1 MDKLSTITDKFIRRL
16 NEIRSLQLDKSLLK
30 QAKLC
35 LLDYIGVSLAGSK
48 MLISQHT
55 AYLERLLYTCG
66 KSTVIGVSN
75 KADIY
80 TAALL
85 NGLSAHE
92 TELDDGHRLG
102 MIHLA
107 SPIISA
113 LLPIAEARRV
123 SYEDLLIGI
132 ISGYEAAVRLARAV
146 QPYHKLKGYHTT
158 GTCGTIGAAI
168 GVSAMLNYS
177 ETQTKAALSMAITS
191 SAGVLE
197 IQEDGSQL
205 KPYNAGQA
213 ALNGL
218 TAAMMGQ
225 LNLLSP
231 NDILGGNRGFLML
244 YGEDA
249 NKETLIADYENGYE
263 IERIYMKPYASCRH
277 SHPSIEAVV
286 ETLKDN
292 NINYNEVN
300 AIQINTYQAA
310 VEGHDHKDIQGSNSA
325 KMSIPYSVAVAIVA
339 GRVGLN
345 EFSRDWIYNTDVKRI
360 MNKID
365 ILVDSDLTAAAPE
378 KRAAIAKIIT
388 KDGLTYSKKIDY
400 PKGEPENPMSI
411 DDLKSKFI
419 GLAKH
424 SGVCENRAYDI
435 ITTIL
440 GDGLAFLQLLQDL

>member
-16 NEIRSLQLDKSLLK
+16 NEIRSLQLDKGLLK

-66 KSTVIGVSN
+66 ESTVIGVSN

-80 TAALL
+80 TAAFL

-244 YGEDA
+244 YGENA
-249 NKETLIADYENGYE
+249 NEEILIADYKDGYE
-263 IERIYMKPYASCRH
+263 IKRIYMKPYAACRH

-286 ETLKDN
+286 DTLKEN
-292 NINYNEVN
+292 KINYGEVKT
-300 AIQINTYQAA
+300 IQIRTYKAA
-310 VEGHDHKDIQGSNSA
+310 IEGHDHKDIQGSNSA
-325 KMSIPYSVAVAIVA
+325 KMSIPYSVAVAVVA
-339 GRVGLN
+339 GRAGLN
-345 EFSRDWIYNTDVKRI
+345 EFSSDWINSSEVKRI
-360 MNKID
+360 MNKIH
-365 ILVDSDLTAAAPE
+365 ILADPDLTAAAPQ
-378 KRAAIAKIIT
+378 KRAAIAKIT
-388 KDGLTYSKKIDY
+388 TNDGLDYAKKVNY
-400 PKGEPENPMSI
+400 PKGEPESPMSI
-411 DDLKSKFI
+411 DDLKTKFFE
-419 GLAKH
+419 LAKY
-424 SGVCENRAYDI
+424 SGIAESKANEVF
-435 ITTIL
+435 TTIL
-440 GDGLAFLQLLQDL
+440 GDGLAFFDLLKDL